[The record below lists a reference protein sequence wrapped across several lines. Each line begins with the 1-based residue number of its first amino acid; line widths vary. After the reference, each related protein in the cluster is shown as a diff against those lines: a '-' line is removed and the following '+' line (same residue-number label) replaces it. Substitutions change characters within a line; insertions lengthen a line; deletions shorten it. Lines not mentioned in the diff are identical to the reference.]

1 MQPDL
6 GMDPRKS
13 LNKRLIQPAGI
24 VLLGWLALN
33 FGYDQLIYI
42 ENIKLYAFLA
52 DLTWIL
58 LVICVGFSTLVI
70 YPIMYSRGAS
80 YGERLL
86 GSYLTPLGW
95 CFKEFLRVNVNF
107 TIAEATFFALFT
119 SVSLML
125 IFGQVGLIGISE
137 LVCRWVKKRQ
147 GSIDKIL
154 TAGPAV
160 SVLVSLVVV
169 YFIALYDGGY
179 VFHLAV
185 KMTYRALFL

>member
-6 GMDPRKS
+6 RMSPRQS

-24 VLLGWLALN
+24 ILLGWLVLN

-42 ENIKLYAFLA
+42 ENINLYAFLA
-52 DLTWIL
+52 DLTWVL
-58 LVICVGFSTLVI
+58 LVLCVGFSTLLI
-70 YPIMYSRGAS
+70 YPIMYLRGAS
-80 YGERLL
+80 FGERLL

-95 CFKEFLRVNVNF
+95 CFKEFLRVNVSF
-107 TIAEATFFALFT
+107 TFAEAAFFAIFT

-125 IFGQVGLIGISE
+125 IFGQLGLIGLSE
-137 LVCRWVKKRQ
+137 LLCRWVGKRK
-147 GSIDKIL
+147 GSITKIL
-154 TAGPAV
+154 TAGPTI
-160 SVLVSLVVV
+160 SVLVSLTVV

-185 KMTYRALFL
+185 KMIYRALFL